1 MINSSLKRA
10 VAVAILAGASVGANA
25 TEKDLGDVAIDVP
38 TSFNGSILAP
48 GAFNDVFSFAL
59 PPSSPSA
66 PFSGYTVQNFPLT
79 TPGGD
84 TFNTLLTSLSLVSNP
99 DGVLF
104 NQDDT
109 VLQTVANSAGSD
121 SISLA
126 WGQPL
131 QGDAYLSIAGVANG
145 TIGGLYNGAI
155 SVSPVPEPETFAM
168 LLAGLGLMGAVV
180 RRRSSQKASS

>member
-10 VAVAILAGASVGANA
+10 VAVAMLAGASIGANA
-25 TEKDLGDVAIDVP
+25 AEKDLGNVAIDVP

-48 GAFNDVFSFAL
+48 GAFNDVFSFVL
-59 PPSSPSA
+59 PSSPSA
-66 PFSGYTVQNFPLT
+66 PFSGYTVENFPLT
-79 TPGGD
+79 TPGGE
-84 TFNTLLTSLSLVSNP
+84 TFNTMLTSLSLVSNP

-109 VLQTVANSAGSD
+109 VLQTVANSMGGD
-121 SISLA
+121 SISLS

-131 QGDAYLSIAGVANG
+131 QGDAYLSVAGVANG
-145 TIGGLYNGAI
+145 SLGGLYNGAI

-180 RRRSSQKASS
+180 RRRSSRKTS